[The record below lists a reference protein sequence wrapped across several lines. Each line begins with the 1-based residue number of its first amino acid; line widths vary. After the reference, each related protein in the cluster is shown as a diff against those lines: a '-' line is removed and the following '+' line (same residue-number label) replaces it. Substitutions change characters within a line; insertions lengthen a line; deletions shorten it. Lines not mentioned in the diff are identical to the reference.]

1 LARHSREFWRRFD
14 ARVATET
21 APYPHTVAED
31 RQNRLYSRFFF
42 RAPSIAWAVSLLIVA
57 SLVDAALV
65 WLPEASI
72 GRFAEGWSLVFL
84 LPGLLG
90 VLLTTPLATALG
102 GRFPWH
108 RNTLLGL
115 MCATVP
121 IPLLMVWRGLG
132 LALGHLPTEIP
143 LILLFLQGPI
153 LWFRHMTLF
162 GVSKP
167 QHGASL
173 PASLFQPVIAII
185 GVFLIY
191 PPPAEWVLAAGLFL
205 LFGFLCGALLLRAA
219 DRPIRREFGSSGVSF
234 IRPLIEHVGSRDPG
248 ATQILE
254 RFFEGFAV
262 EANVRITEVQFRT
275 PHGAKATLT
284 LPTMHPG
291 PFAALGAS
299 NLPQK
304 LEEQLGPDAG
314 LVFVPHTP
322 CNHDL
327 DVPTTSEVR
336 RVGEA
341 AVALLH
347 DLPAPSSDLT
357 SPLVAGA
364 SGSWAR
370 AQRLGDVV
378 LVAATQ
384 APEPTDD
391 IAYAIADRLVDENR
405 RAGHP
410 ELALI
415 DAHNSYKEDEGDL
428 TYGSPRAKRFA
439 EDVQQAVAAAVARAA
454 PGEVRVGV
462 ALRTGFSVGREGI
475 GPSGVR
481 ALVVDT
487 AGRRTAYVLLD
498 GNNLIQGLRERLI
511 QALGGVVDDSEVMT
525 TDNHVVHEVDGG
537 VNPIGERIPFDLLRE
552 TVVGVVRDAVA
563 NLEPVEVRVG
573 TREVANVAVLGPDWT
588 ARLLTSLG
596 DTLSMFSNAFLMTFL
611 LLMASSMV
619 VLAILR

>member
-1 LARHSREFWRRFD
+1 MANESGPLPHS
-14 ARVATET
+14 A
-21 APYPHTVAED
+21 AED

-42 RAPSIAWAVSLLIVA
+42 RAPSVTWAIVLLAIASVIDA
-57 SLVDAALV
+57 SLT
-65 WLPEASI
+65 WLPGASAEL
-72 GRFAEGWSLVFL
+72 FASGWVLVFL

-90 VLLTTPLATALG
+90 VLLTTPLASALG

-108 RNTLLGL
+108 RNALLGL
-115 MCATVP
+115 TATIAAV
-121 IPLLMVWRGLG
+121 PLLLVWRGVGLG
-132 LALGHLPTEIP
+132 LGHLPVSVP
-143 LILLFLQGPI
+143 LILLFVQGPV

-162 GVSKP
+162 GVSRA

-173 PASLFQPVIAII
+173 PASICQPLLAILGI
-185 GVFLIY
+185 FLLY
-191 PPPAEWVLAAGLFL
+191 PPPWTWVLAASLFL
-205 LFGFLCGALLLRAA
+205 LLGFLCAALLLRAA
-219 DRPIRREFGSSGVSF
+219 DRPIRREFGESGVSL
-234 IRPLIEHVGSRDPG
+234 IRPLIEHVGSRDPA
-248 ATQILE
+248 ATETLE

-262 EANVRITEVQFRT
+262 EANVRVTAVEFRT
-275 PHGAKATLT
+275 PRGPKATIA
-284 LPTMHPG
+284 LPAIHPG

-304 LEEQLGPDAG
+304 LAEQLGPGAG

-341 AVALLH
+341 AVSLLGR
-347 DLPAPSSDLT
+347 LPPPSSALN
-357 SPLVAGA
+357 SPLVSGGA
-364 SGSWAR
+364 QSWAR

-391 IAYAIADRLVDENR
+391 IAFAITDRIIDENR

-415 DAHNSYKEDEGDL
+415 DAHNSYREDEGDL
-428 TYGSPRAKRFA
+428 MYGSPRAARFA
-439 EDVQQAVAAAVARAA
+439 EDVHRAVSAAVAESTPGAVRA
-454 PGEVRVGV
+454 GV

-481 ALVVDT
+481 ALVVET
-487 AGRRTAYVLLD
+487 SGRRTAYVLLD
-498 GNNLIQGLRERLI
+498 GNNLVQGLRERLL

-537 VNPIGERIPFDLLRE
+537 INPIGERIPFELLRD
-552 TVVGVVRDAVA
+552 TVVGVVRDALN

-573 TREVANVAVLGPDWT
+573 TQAVPEVAVLGPDWT

-611 LLMASSMV
+611 LLVASSTV
-619 VLAILR
+619 LLAILH

>member
-1 LARHSREFWRRFD
+1 MANEPVPPTHS
-14 ARVATET
+14 A
-21 APYPHTVAED
+21 AED

-42 RAPSIAWAVSLLIVA
+42 RAPSVAWAAVLLAVA
-57 SLVDAALV
+57 SVLDAVLT
-65 WLPEASI
+65 WLPGASPTH
-72 GRFAEGWSLVFL
+72 FALGWALVFL
-84 LPGLLG
+84 GPGLLG
-90 VLLTTPLATALG
+90 VLLTTPLASALG
-102 GRFPWH
+102 GHFPWH
-108 RNTLLGL
+108 RNALLGL
-115 MCATVP
+115 TSTVLP
-121 IPLLMVWRGLG
+121 IPILLVWRGVG
-132 LALGHLPTEIP
+132 LALGHLPVGIP
-143 LILLFLQGPI
+143 LILLFVQGLV

-173 PASLFQPVIAII
+173 PASLCQPALAIL
-185 GVFLIY
+185 GVFLLY
-191 PPPAEWVLAAGLFL
+191 PPPWTWVLAAGLFL
-205 LFGFLCGALLLRAA
+205 LFGFLCAALLLRAA
-219 DRPIRREFGSSGVSF
+219 DRPIRREFGASGVSL
-234 IRPLIEHVGSRDPG
+234 IRPLIEHVGSRDPT
-248 ATQILE
+248 ATESLE
-254 RFFEGFAV
+254 KFFEGFAI
-262 EANVRITEVQFRT
+262 EANVRVTEVQFRT

-284 LPTMHPG
+284 LPAVHPG

-327 DVPTTSEVR
+327 DVPTTADVR
-336 RVGEA
+336 RIGEA
-341 AVALLH
+341 AESLLH
-347 DLPAPSSDLT
+347 DLPAPSSAIN
-357 SPLVAGA
+357 SALV
-364 SGSWAR
+364 SGGRDSWAR

-378 LVAATQ
+378 LVTTTQ

-391 IAYAIADRLVDENR
+391 IAFAIADRLVDENR
-405 RAGHP
+405 KAGRP

-428 TYGSPRAKRFA
+428 TYGSPRAERFA
-439 EDVQQAVAAAVARAA
+439 EDVRQAVSAALAQAA
-454 PGEVRVGV
+454 PGPVRVGV
-462 ALRTGFSVGREGI
+462 ALRIGFSVGRDGI

-481 ALVVDT
+481 ALVVEA

-498 GNNLIQGLRERLI
+498 GNNLLQGLRERLL
-511 QALGGVVDDSEVMT
+511 QALGSVVDDSEVMT

-537 VNPIGERIPFDLLRE
+537 VNPIGERISFDLLRE
-552 TVVGVVRDAVA
+552 TVVGVVRDALT

-573 TREVANVAVLGPDWT
+573 TREVPDVAVLGPDWT

-611 LLMASSMV
+611 LLIASSTV
-619 VLAILR
+619 VLAVLR

>member
-1 LARHSREFWRRFD
+1 VASESPPITHS
-14 ARVATET
+14 A
-21 APYPHTVAED
+21 AED

-42 RAPSIAWAVSLLIVA
+42 RAPSVTWAATLLTVGSLF
-57 SLVDAALV
+57 DAALA
-65 WLPEASI
+65 WLPGTPAVRW
-72 GRFAEGWSLVFL
+72 GLGWVFVFL

-90 VLLTTPLATALG
+90 VLLTTPLASAFG

-108 RNTLLGL
+108 RNSLLGL
-115 MCATVP
+115 TTTLIPVP
-121 IPLLMVWRGLG
+121 ILLVWRGVG
-132 LALGHLPTEIP
+132 LALGHLPVAVP
-143 LILLFLQGPI
+143 LILLFVQGPV

-162 GVSKP
+162 GVSQP

-173 PASLFQPVIAII
+173 PASLCQPLLAILGI
-185 GVFLIY
+185 FLLY
-191 PPPAEWVLAAGLFL
+191 PPPLTWVLAAALFL
-205 LFGFLCGALLLRAA
+205 LFGFLCAALLVRAA
-219 DRPIRREFGSSGVSF
+219 DRPIRREFGSSGVSL
-234 IRPLIEHVGSRDPG
+234 IRPLIEHVGSRDTG
-248 ATQILE
+248 ATETLE
-254 RFFEGFAV
+254 KFFERFAV
-262 EANVRITEVQFRT
+262 ESNVRVTVIEFRT
-275 PHGAKATLT
+275 PQGPKATLA
-284 LPTMHPG
+284 LPAIHPG

-304 LEEQLGPDAG
+304 LEEQLGPGAG

-327 DVPTTSEVR
+327 DVPTTAEVR

-341 AVALLH
+341 AISLLH
-347 DLPAPSSDLT
+347 DLSPPSSTLN
-357 SPLVAGA
+357 SPLV
-364 SGSWAR
+364 SGGLKTWAR

-391 IAYAIADRLVDENR
+391 IAFAITDRIIDENR
-405 RAGHP
+405 RAGRP

-428 TYGSPRAKRFA
+428 TYGSPRAQRFA
-439 EDVQQAVAAAVARAA
+439 EDVQQAVSAAVAQAT
-454 PGEVRVGV
+454 PGPVKVGV

-481 ALVVDT
+481 ALVIEA
-487 AGRRTAYVLLD
+487 AGRRTAYVLMD
-498 GNNLIQGLRERLI
+498 GNNLLQGLRERLL
-511 QALGGVVDDSEVMT
+511 QALGSVVDDSEVMT

-537 VNPIGERIPFDLLRE
+537 VNPIGERISFDLLRE
-552 TVVGVVRDAVA
+552 TVVGVVRDAVT

-573 TREVANVAVLGPDWT
+573 TRAVPEVAVLGPDWT

-611 LLMASSMV
+611 LLIASSTV
-619 VLAILR
+619 LLAILH

>member
-1 LARHSREFWRRFD
+1 M
-14 ARVATET
+14 ATET
-21 APYPHTVAED
+21 IPYPHTVAEN

-42 RAPSIAWAVSLLIVA
+42 RAPSVSWALLLMAVA
-57 SLVDAALV
+57 SLADAALA
-65 WLPEASI
+65 WIPGTSI
-72 GRFAEGWSLVFL
+72 GRFAEGWALVFL
-84 LPGLLG
+84 IPGLLG
-90 VLLTTPLATALG
+90 VLITTPLAGALG

-115 MCATVP
+115 MTVVFPLP
-121 IPLLMVWRGLG
+121 ILLVWRGVG
-132 LALGHLPTEIP
+132 LLMGHPPVEIP
-143 LILLFLQGPI
+143 LILLFIQGPI

-173 PASLFQPVIAII
+173 PPSVLEPVLAIVGVFVLYAPPLAWVVAA
-185 GVFLIY
+185 GVFL
-191 PPPAEWVLAAGLFL
+191 L
-205 LFGFLCGALLLRAA
+205 LGFLCAALLLRAA
-219 DRPIRREFGSSGVSF
+219 DRPMRREFGSSGVSF

-254 RFFEGFAV
+254 RFFAGFAV
-262 EANVRITEVQFRT
+262 EANVRVTGVQFRT
-275 PHGAKATLT
+275 PHGAKATLA
-284 LPTMHPG
+284 LPAIHPG

-304 LEEQLGPDAG
+304 LEEQLGPAAG

-336 RVGEA
+336 RIGEA

-347 DLPAPSSDLT
+347 DLPAPTSHLT
-357 SPLVAGA
+357 SPLVSAGPD
-364 SGSWAR
+364 SWAR

-391 IAYAIADRLVDENR
+391 IAYAIADRIVDENR
-405 RAGHP
+405 RAGQP
-410 ELALI
+410 ELALM

-428 TYGSPRAKRFA
+428 TYGSPRAQRFA
-439 EDVQQAVAAAVARAA
+439 TDVQQAVSAAVAHAT

-462 ALRTGFSVGREGI
+462 ALRTGFSVGGEGI

-481 ALVVDT
+481 ALVVET
-487 AGRRTAYVLLD
+487 AGRRAAYVLLD
-498 GNNLIQGLRERLI
+498 GNNLVQGLRARLL
-511 QALGGVVDDSEVMT
+511 QALGDVVDDSEVMT

-552 TVVGVVRDAVA
+552 TVVGVVRDALT

-573 TREVANVAVLGPDWT
+573 TRDVSEVAVLGPDWT

-611 LLMASSMV
+611 LLIVSSMV
-619 VLAILR
+619 VLAAVR

>member
-1 LARHSREFWRRFD
+1 VASEPRPPTHS
-14 ARVATET
+14 A
-21 APYPHTVAED
+21 AED

-42 RAPSIAWAVSLLIVA
+42 RAPSVAVAVALLAIGSLIDAILTWLPGA
-57 SLVDAALV
+57 SAALF
-65 WLPEASI
+65 AS
-72 GRFAEGWSLVFL
+72 GWALVFL
-84 LPGLLG
+84 VPGLLG
-90 VLLTTPLATALG
+90 VLLTTPLASAFG

-108 RNTLLGL
+108 RNALLGL
-115 MCATVP
+115 TATVVPVP
-121 IPLLMVWRGLG
+121 ILLVWRGVG
-132 LALGHLPTEIP
+132 LAMGHLPVSVP
-143 LILLFLQGPI
+143 LILVFVQGPV

-162 GVSKP
+162 GVSQP
-167 QHGASL
+167 RHGASL
-173 PASLFQPVIAII
+173 PASISQPLLAIL
-185 GVFLIY
+185 GVFLLY
-191 PPPAEWVLAAGLFL
+191 PPPITWVLAAALFL
-205 LFGFLCGALLLRAA
+205 LLGFLCTALLLRAA
-219 DRPIRREFGSSGVSF
+219 DRPIRREFGSSGVSL
-234 IRPLIEHVGSRDPG
+234 IRPLIEHVGSRDPA
-248 ATQILE
+248 ATETLE
-254 RFFEGFAV
+254 KFFEAFAV
-262 EANVRITEVQFRT
+262 EANVRVTAVEFRT
-275 PHGAKATLT
+275 PHGPKATLA
-284 LPTMHPG
+284 LPAVHPG

-304 LEEQLGPDAG
+304 LGEQLGPGAG

-341 AVALLH
+341 AAALLH
-347 DLPAPSSDLT
+347 ALSPPSSSLN
-357 SPLVAGA
+357 SPLV
-364 SGSWAR
+364 SGGSNTWAR

-384 APEPTDD
+384 APDPTDD
-391 IAYAIADRLVDENR
+391 IAFAIADRIIDENR
-405 RAGHP
+405 RAGQP

-428 TYGSPRAKRFA
+428 MYGSPGAERFA
-439 EDVQQAVAAAVARAA
+439 EDVRQAVSAALAQAT
-454 PGEVRVGV
+454 PGPVKAGV

-481 ALVVDT
+481 ALVIEA

-498 GNNLIQGLRERLI
+498 GNNLLQGLRERLL
-511 QALGGVVDDSEVMT
+511 QALGSVVDDSEVMT

-537 VNPIGERIPFDLLRE
+537 VNPIGERIPFDLLRD
-552 TVVGVVRDAVA
+552 TVVGVVRDALT

-573 TREVANVAVLGPDWT
+573 TREVPEVAVLGPDWT

-611 LLMASSMV
+611 LLVASST
-619 VLAILR
+619 VLLAVLR